1 MGKCK
6 YCGKDAGF
14 FRSKHDECEAKFR
27 SGLNQI
33 NSIVANCFVTNEDFY
48 LKEREIKAIVA
59 NSCIDAISLENEYVK
74 VFDQAVDRYLNDSII
89 STREEQMVA
98 RFLQFTGMQQA
109 RLNEN
114 KSLEKVLQSKVL
126 EDILSGNKPKPR
138 ITIAGDFPFMLG
150 KTENLIWLFR
160 NITLHQQKVRREYVG
175 RSSGVSVR
183 IMKGV
188 YYRRMNLFQNR
199 YKVVYELFGGEK
211 GGAPD
216 LTQAEIRRP
225 IISCLRRSLAEIG
238 GVLYN
243 ANDYM
248 INKDTDGYI
257 KVNLD
262 DEELYI
268 FEPEKGYV
276 ILNESEIYQR
286 IIDMR

>member
-74 VFDQAVDRYLNDSII
+74 VFDQAVDRYLNDGII

-188 YYRRMNLFQNR
+188 YYRTGGFKGHPVETTVMQRVGVGSVCLTDKNLHF
-199 YKVVYELFGGEK
+199 
-211 GGAPD
+211 
-216 LTQAEIRRP
+216 
-225 IISCLRRSLAEIG
+225 SS
-238 GVLYN
+238 
-243 ANDYM
+243 
-248 INKDTDGYI
+248 
-257 KVNLD
+257 
-262 DEELYI
+262 
-268 FEPEKGYV
+268 PEKSLKIPYSKILSVESYSNGVGLQKDGVNDKPIFLENINSWFVYNV
-276 ILNESEIYQR
+276 IANLK
-286 IIDMR
+286 

>member
-74 VFDQAVDRYLNDSII
+74 VFDQAVDRYLNDGII

-188 YYRRMNLFQNR
+188 YYRTGGFKGHPVETTVMQRVGVGSVCLTDKNLYF
-199 YKVVYELFGGEK
+199 
-211 GGAPD
+211 
-216 LTQAEIRRP
+216 
-225 IISCLRRSLAEIG
+225 SS
-238 GVLYN
+238 
-243 ANDYM
+243 
-248 INKDTDGYI
+248 
-257 KVNLD
+257 
-262 DEELYI
+262 
-268 FEPEKGYV
+268 PEKSLKIPYSKILSVESYSNGVGLQKDGVNDKPIFLENINSWFVYNV
-276 ILNESEIYQR
+276 IANLK
-286 IIDMR
+286 

>member
-74 VFDQAVDRYLNDSII
+74 VFDQAVDRYLNDGII

-98 RFLQFTGMQQA
+98 RFLQFTSMQQA

-188 YYRRMNLFQNR
+188 YYRTGGFKGHPVETTVMQRVGVGSVCLTDKNLYF
-199 YKVVYELFGGEK
+199 
-211 GGAPD
+211 
-216 LTQAEIRRP
+216 
-225 IISCLRRSLAEIG
+225 SS
-238 GVLYN
+238 
-243 ANDYM
+243 
-248 INKDTDGYI
+248 
-257 KVNLD
+257 
-262 DEELYI
+262 
-268 FEPEKGYV
+268 PEKSLKIPYSKILSVESYSNGVGLQKDGVNDKPIFLENINSWFVYNV
-276 ILNESEIYQR
+276 IANLK
-286 IIDMR
+286 